1 VVPRPV
7 RPAPPTRPSAPN
19 YLTGRLL
26 HPVDPPELA
35 TAVAARRLPRA
46 GVVVWLDEAQHY
58 LTGPDR
64 LTIATARV
72 MLDPDQPMVLVA
84 TMWPQWYEQLAT
96 PPAADV
102 PLSDHEDIDP
112 HRHARQILATAARLI
127 RLASFSEAECA
138 RAEAL
143 ADEDPRLA
151 TALRDSYYGPT
162 EVLAGAPHLVDRFE
176 TPLILTPR
184 R

>member
-1 VVPRPV
+1 
-7 RPAPPTRPSAPN
+7 
-19 YLTGRLL
+19 
-26 HPVDPPELA
+26 
-35 TAVAARRLPRA
+35 
-46 GVVVWLDEAQHY
+46 VVVWLDEAQHY

-127 RLASFSEAECA
+127 RLASF
-138 RAEAL
+138 R
-143 ADEDPRLA
+143 PK
-151 TALRDSYYGPT
+151 LRG
-162 EVLAGAPHLVDRFE
+162 
-176 TPLILTPR
+176 LILPNALWRKESR
-184 R
+184 RSTIQNVASKHA

>member
-1 VVPRPV
+1 
-7 RPAPPTRPSAPN
+7 
-19 YLTGRLL
+19 
-26 HPVDPPELA
+26 
-35 TAVAARRLPRA
+35 
-46 GVVVWLDEAQHY
+46 VVVWLDEAQHY